1 MTEQEWLECNGP
13 MLDFLRGKASDRKL
27 RLFACACC
35 RRVWNCL
42 WSGRVGQEAI
52 LTAERFADGLATVE
66 ELDASRLLVLGQLEL
81 HPGEPVFDPSYW
93 ACESDIQESAE
104 KSAGYA
110 ANRSTISVD
119 ESLDNYDARWEEQ
132 RVEES
137 NVQASFLHDL
147 FGPMLFN
154 SMTLDPVWLAWHDGT
169 IPSIAHT
176 IYEERRFQD
185 LPILADALEEA
196 GCTNADILYH
206 CRQPEEHVRGCWVVD
221 LLLGKQ

>member
-1 MTEQEWLECNGP
+1 MTEQEWLACTGP
-13 MLDFLRGKASDRKL
+13 MLEFLRGKASDRKL

-35 RRVWNCL
+35 RRFWNCL

-66 ELDASRLLVLGQLEL
+66 ELGASRWLVLGQLEL

-93 ACESDIQESAE
+93 ACGRDIQEGAE

-119 ESLDNYDARWEEQ
+119 ESADDFDARCEER

-154 SMTLDPVWLAWHDGT
+154 TMTFDPSWRTWHDST
-169 IPSIAHT
+169 VPKIAQT
-176 IYEERRFQD
+176 IYDDRHFQD
-185 LPILADALEEA
+185 LPILADALEKA
-196 GCTNADILYH
+196 GCSSADILNH
-206 CRQPEEHVRGCWVVD
+206 CRSEGPHVRGCWVVD
-221 LLLGKQ
+221 LILGKW